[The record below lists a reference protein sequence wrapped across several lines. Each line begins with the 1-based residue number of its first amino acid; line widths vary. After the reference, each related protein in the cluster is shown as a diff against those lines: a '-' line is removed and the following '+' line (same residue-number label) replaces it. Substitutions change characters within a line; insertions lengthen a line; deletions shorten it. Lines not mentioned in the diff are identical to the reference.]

1 MMEKAAIWGEPD
13 RWFSRIKALRRSL
26 LPRIEMIPFAANL
39 LTDAW
44 LGIAAGGIAIASLV
58 WLDRNNALH
67 RTIVCSI
74 AIFLMWRYMSWRLF
88 SSLPEPGLTLD
99 YFVGITF
106 ASVEMLSML
115 SATMSLFFLTKIRNR
130 TPDVEANLPWLR
142 SQAAPLIDVLI
153 CTFNESQLILEQTI
167 VGAMSMN
174 YSNARVWICD
184 DGRREWLRQLCQ
196 EHGCGYITRMDN
208 AHAKAGNIN
217 NALVYLCDL
226 ATPPEFISILD
237 ADFVPKPDF
246 LTRSVALMRDPS
258 IGIVQT
264 PQHFVNAD
272 PIQGNLALSRVWP
285 DEQRYF
291 FDVLMASKDAWGA
304 AFCCGTSSV
313 IRLNPLMQIGG
324 FPTDSVTEDYLVTL
338 RLREIGYQT
347 IYLNEQLSLG
357 LAPEGIKEY
366 ITQRSRWCVGFVQI
380 CRGKSGPLRL
390 QNGLTFVDRV
400 ILVETFLYWSA
411 THAFRLLALI
421 IPILFLLFGIQ
432 AVHASVQDALSYFLP
447 CFIVQMSIMGWVTQA
462 RILPIMADVSQLI
475 AAHNVLK
482 AVVAGLLKPVGQK
495 FKVTAKGGNRDV
507 LFVEWSLLRTL
518 LAYLVLTMVAV
529 IWAFGFNGGW
539 SVQESSSIAL
549 FWSWYNILIL
559 TLTCLVCIEQ
569 PRKRKA
575 ERLQSGDRVG
585 VCWNGEISW
594 QPVLDI
600 STSGI
605 RIEGR
610 PPVGDGQSITIQMG
624 DITLRGLVVR
634 TTQDDF
640 AVRIDD
646 TMEARKAMIRQVYG
660 SRYNASIGAVRPN
673 QLIKAV
679 LVRAFR

>member
-1 MMEKAAIWGEPD
+1 MNLVFP
-13 RWFSRIKALRRSL
+13 
-26 LPRIEMIPFAANL
+26 NL
-39 LTDAW
+39 LADAW
-44 LGIAAGGIAIASLV
+44 LGIAAGSVAIASLV

-74 AIFLMWRYMSWRLF
+74 AILLMWRYMIWRLF
-88 SSLPEPGLTLD
+88 GSLPEQGLTLD
-99 YFVGITF
+99 YCVGIIF
-106 ASVEMLSML
+106 VSGEVLSML
-115 SATMSLFFLTKIRNR
+115 STTMSLFFLTKIRNR
-130 TPDVEANLPWLR
+130 TPDVEANLPWLQR
-142 SQAAPLIDVLI
+142 QPAPLVDVLI
-153 CTFNESQLILEQTI
+153 CTYNENRLILEQTI

-174 YSNARVWICD
+174 HSNARVWICD
-184 DGRREWLRQLCQ
+184 DGRREWLRQLCK
-196 EHGCGYITRMDN
+196 EHGCGYITRKDN

-226 ATPPEFISILD
+226 GTPPEFISILD

-246 LTRSVALMRDPS
+246 LTRCLALMRDPS
-258 IGIVQT
+258 VGIVQT
-264 PQHFVNAD
+264 PQHFVNPD
-272 PIQGNLALSRVWP
+272 PIQGNRALSRVWP
-285 DEQRYF
+285 DEQRDF

-313 IRLNPLMQIGG
+313 IRVNPLMQIGG

-357 LAPEGIKEY
+357 LAPEGLKEY
-366 ITQRSRWCVGFVQI
+366 ITQRSRWCLGFVQI

-390 QNGLTFVDRV
+390 QNRLTFVDRV
-400 ILVETFLYWSA
+400 ILTETFLYWSA
-411 THAFRLLALI
+411 AHAFRLLALI

-432 AVHASVQDALSYFLP
+432 AVHASFQDVLSYFLP
-447 CFIVQMSIMGWVTQA
+447 CFIVQMSILGWMTQA
-462 RILPIMADVSQLI
+462 RVMPIMADVSQLI
-475 AAHNVLK
+475 AAHSVLK
-482 AVVAGLLKPVGQK
+482 AVVMGLFNPVGQK

-507 LFVEWSLLRTL
+507 LFVEWSLLRML
-518 LAYLVLTMVAV
+518 LAYLGITIVAV
-529 IWAFGFNGGW
+529 ISAFGLNGGW
-539 SVQESSSIAL
+539 SLQESSSIAL
-549 FWSWYNILIL
+549 FWSWYNILLL

-575 ERLQSGDRVG
+575 ERLQSGERVG

-594 QPVLDI
+594 HSILDI
-600 STSGI
+600 STSGL

-610 PPVGDGQSITIQMG
+610 PPVDNRQLVTVQIGAV
-624 DITLRGLVVR
+624 TLQARIAR
-634 TTQDDF
+634 TTQNDF

-646 TMEARKAMIRQVYG
+646 TIEARKAMIRQVYG

>member
-1 MMEKAAIWGEPD
+1 MNPAFPLMLA
-13 RWFSRIKALRRSL
+13 
-26 LPRIEMIPFAANL
+26 
-39 LTDAW
+39 DAW
-44 LGIAAGGIAIASLV
+44 LGIAAGGIAIASLL
-58 WLDRNNALH
+58 WLDRDNALH
-67 RTIVCSI
+67 RTVVCGI
-74 AIFLMWRYMSWRLF
+74 AIILMWRYMSWRLF
-88 SSLPEPGLTLD
+88 SSLPELGLTLD
-99 YFVGITF
+99 YCVGVTFV
-106 ASVEMLSML
+106 SVELLSML
-115 SATMSLFFLTKIRNR
+115 STTMTLFFLTRIRSR

-142 SQAAPLIDVLI
+142 SQPAPLVDVLI
-153 CTFNESQLILEQTI
+153 CTVNENRLILEQTI

-174 YSNARVWICD
+174 YSNARIWVCD
-184 DGRREWLRQLCQ
+184 DGRREWLRQLCE
-196 EHGCGYITRMDN
+196 EHGCGYITRRDN

-226 ATPPEFISILD
+226 GEPPEFISILD

-246 LTRSVALMRDPS
+246 LTRCIALMRDPGV
-258 IGIVQT
+258 GIVQT
-264 PQHFVNAD
+264 PQHFVNPD

-313 IRLNPLMQIGG
+313 IRFNPLMQIGG

-338 RLREIGYQT
+338 RLREIKYQT

-366 ITQRSRWCVGFVQI
+366 IIQRSRWCLGFVQI

-390 QNGLTFVDRV
+390 RHGLSFVDRI
-400 ILVETFLYWSA
+400 ILSETFLYWSA

-421 IPILFLLFGIQ
+421 IPVLFLLFGIQ
-432 AVHASVQDALSYFLP
+432 AVHASVQDALGYFLP
-447 CFIVQMSIMGWVTQA
+447 AFIVQMSIMGWMTQA
-462 RILPIMADVSQLI
+462 RVVPIMADISQLI
-475 AAHNVLK
+475 AAHSILK
-482 AVVAGLLKPVGQK
+482 AVVAGLLRPVGQK

-507 LFVEWSLLRTL
+507 LFVEWPLLRML
-518 LAYLVLTMVAV
+518 LAYLVLTIVAV
-529 IWAFGFNGGW
+529 IWAFGIDGGW
-539 SVQESSSIAL
+539 TLQESSSIAL

-575 ERLQSGDRVG
+575 ERMQSGGRVG

-594 QPVLDI
+594 RPILDI
-600 STSGI
+600 STSGL

-610 PPVGDGQSITIQMG
+610 PPVNNGQSVTVKMG
-624 DITLRGLVVR
+624 DVTMQALVVR

-646 TMEARKAMIRQVYG
+646 TIEARKAMIRQVYS

>member
-1 MMEKAAIWGEPD
+1 MNPV
-13 RWFSRIKALRRSL
+13 F
-26 LPRIEMIPFAANL
+26 PNL
-39 LTDAW
+39 LADAW
-44 LGIAAGGIAIASLV
+44 LGIAAGGIALASLV

-74 AIFLMWRYMSWRLF
+74 AILLMWRYMIWRLF
-88 SSLPEPGLTLD
+88 GSLPEQGLTLD
-99 YFVGITF
+99 YCVGIIF
-106 ASVEMLSML
+106 VSGEVLSML
-115 SATMSLFFLTKIRNR
+115 STTMSLFFLTKIRNR
-130 TPDVEANLPWLR
+130 TPDVEANLHWLR
-142 SQAAPLIDVLI
+142 SQSAPLVDVLI
-153 CTFNESQLILEQTI
+153 CTYNENRLILEQTI

-174 YSNARVWICD
+174 HSNTRVWICD
-184 DGRREWLRQLCQ
+184 DGRREWLRQLCE
-196 EHGCGYITRMDN
+196 EHGCGYITRKDN

-226 ATPPEFISILD
+226 GTPPEFISVLD

-246 LTRSVALMRDPS
+246 LTRCLALMREPNV
-258 IGIVQT
+258 GIVQT
-264 PQHFVNAD
+264 PQHFVNPD

-313 IRLNPLMQIGG
+313 IRVNPLMQIGG

-357 LAPEGIKEY
+357 LAPEGLKEY
-366 ITQRSRWCVGFVQI
+366 ITQRSRWCLGFVQI

-390 QNGLTFVDRV
+390 QNTLTFVDRV
-400 ILVETFLYWSA
+400 ILTETFLYWSA

-432 AVHASVQDALSYFLP
+432 AVHASFQDVLSYFLP
-447 CFIVQMSIMGWVTQA
+447 CFIVQMSVLGWMTQA
-462 RILPIMADVSQLI
+462 RVMPIMADVSQLI
-475 AAHNVLK
+475 AAHSALK
-482 AVVAGLLKPVGQK
+482 AVVAGLFNPVGQK

-507 LFVEWSLLRTL
+507 LFVEWSLLRML
-518 LAYLVLTMVAV
+518 LAYLVLTIVAV
-529 IWAFGFNGGW
+529 ISSFGLNGGW
-539 SVQESSSIAL
+539 SLQEASSVAL
-549 FWSWYNILIL
+549 FWSWYNILLL

-575 ERLQSGDRVG
+575 ERLQSGERVG

-594 QPVLDI
+594 QPILDV
-600 STSGI
+600 STTGL

-610 PPVGDGQSITIQMG
+610 PPVDNGQSITVRMG
-624 DITLRGLVVR
+624 DVTLQGLVVR
-634 TTQDDF
+634 STQDDF

-646 TMEARKAMIRQVYG
+646 TIEARKAMIRQVYG

>member
-1 MMEKAAIWGEPD
+1 MNLA
-13 RWFSRIKALRRSL
+13 
-26 LPRIEMIPFAANL
+26 AANL
-39 LTDAW
+39 LSDAW

-74 AIFLMWRYMSWRLF
+74 AIFLMWRYMTWRLF

-99 YFVGITF
+99 YCVGIIF
-106 ASVEMLSML
+106 ASVELLSML
-115 SATMSLFFLTKIRNR
+115 SATMSLFLLTKSRNR
-130 TPDVEANLPWLR
+130 TPDVEANLAWLR
-142 SQAAPLIDVLI
+142 SQSAPLVDVLI
-153 CTFNESQLILEQTI
+153 CTFNENRLILEQTI

-174 YSNARVWICD
+174 YPHARVWICD
-184 DGRREWLRQLCQ
+184 DGRRDWLRQLCQ
-196 EHGCGYITRMDN
+196 EHGCGYITRRDN

-217 NALVYLCDL
+217 NALVYLYD
-226 ATPPEFISILD
+226 AGEPPEFISILD

-246 LTRSVALMRDPS
+246 LTRCIALMRDPS
-258 IGIVQT
+258 VGIVQT
-264 PQHFVNAD
+264 PQHFVNPD

-313 IRLNPLMQIGG
+313 IRFNALMQIGG

-338 RLREIGYQT
+338 RLRATDYQT
-347 IYLNEQLSLG
+347 IYLNEPLSLG

-366 ITQRSRWCVGFVQI
+366 ITQRSRWCLGFVQI
-380 CRGKSGPLRL
+380 CRGKSGPLRCR
-390 QNGLTFVDRV
+390 NGLTFVDRV
-400 ILVETFLYWSA
+400 ILLGTFLYWSA

-432 AVHASVQDALSYFLP
+432 AVHASIEDALSYFLP
-447 CFIVQMSIMGWVTQA
+447 CFIVQMSIMAWVTQA
-462 RILPIMADVSQLI
+462 RIVPIMADVSQLI
-475 AAHNVLK
+475 SAHSVLK
-482 AVVAGLLKPVGQK
+482 AVVAGLLRPVGQK

-507 LFVEWSLLRTL
+507 LFVEWSLLRML
-518 LAYLVLTMVAV
+518 LAYLALTIIAV
-529 IWAFGFNGGW
+529 ISAFVLNGGW
-539 SVQESSSIAL
+539 SLQESSSIAL

-575 ERLQSGDRVG
+575 ERLQSGERVG

-600 STSGI
+600 STSGL
-605 RIEGR
+605 RIGGR
-610 PPVGDGQSITIQMG
+610 APVGNGQPVTIRMG
-624 DITLRGLVVR
+624 DITLRALVAR

-646 TMEARKAMIRQVYG
+646 TLEARKAMIRQVYS
-660 SRYNASIGAVRPN
+660 SRYNASIGEVRPN

-679 LVRAFR
+679 LARAFR

>member
-1 MMEKAAIWGEPD
+1 MNLVFP
-13 RWFSRIKALRRSL
+13 
-26 LPRIEMIPFAANL
+26 NL
-39 LTDAW
+39 LADAW
-44 LGIAAGGIAIASLV
+44 LGIAFGSIAIASLV

-74 AIFLMWRYMSWRLF
+74 AILLMWRYMIWRLF
-88 SSLPEPGLTLD
+88 GSLPEQGLTLD
-99 YFVGITF
+99 YCVGIIF
-106 ASVEMLSML
+106 VSGEVLSML
-115 SATMSLFFLTKIRNR
+115 STTMSLFFLTKIRNR
-130 TPDVEANLPWLR
+130 TPDVEANLPWLQR
-142 SQAAPLIDVLI
+142 QPAPLVDVLI
-153 CTFNESQLILEQTI
+153 CTYNENRLILEQTI

-174 YSNARVWICD
+174 HSNARVWICD
-184 DGRREWLRQLCQ
+184 DGRREWLRQLCK
-196 EHGCGYITRMDN
+196 EHGCGYITRKDN

-226 ATPPEFISILD
+226 GTPPEFISILD

-246 LTRSVALMRDPS
+246 LTRCLALMRDPS
-258 IGIVQT
+258 VGIVQT
-264 PQHFVNAD
+264 PQHFVNPD

-313 IRLNPLMQIGG
+313 IRVNPLMQIGG

-357 LAPEGIKEY
+357 LAPEGLKEY
-366 ITQRSRWCVGFVQI
+366 ITQRSRWCLGFVQI

-390 QNGLTFVDRV
+390 QNRLTFVDRV
-400 ILVETFLYWSA
+400 ILTETFLYWSA
-411 THAFRLLALI
+411 AHAFRLLALI

-432 AVHASVQDALSYFLP
+432 AVHASFQDVLSYFLP
-447 CFIVQMSIMGWVTQA
+447 CFIVQMSILGWMTQA
-462 RILPIMADVSQLI
+462 RVMPIMADVSQLI
-475 AAHNVLK
+475 AAHSVLK
-482 AVVAGLLKPVGQK
+482 AVVMGLFNPVGQK

-507 LFVEWSLLRTL
+507 LFVEWSLLRML
-518 LAYLVLTMVAV
+518 LAYLGLTIVAV
-529 IWAFGFNGGW
+529 ISAFGLNGGW
-539 SVQESSSIAL
+539 SLQESSSIAL
-549 FWSWYNILIL
+549 FWSWYNILLL

-575 ERLQSGDRVG
+575 ERLQSGERVG
-585 VCWNGEISW
+585 VFCNGEISW
-594 QPVLDI
+594 HSILDI
-600 STSGI
+600 STSGL

-610 PPVGDGQSITIQMG
+610 PPVDNRQLVTVQIASV
-624 DITLRGLVVR
+624 TLQARVVR
-634 TTQDDF
+634 TTQNDF
-640 AVRIDD
+640 AVRIED
-646 TMEARKAMIRQVYG
+646 TIEARKAMIRQVYG